1 MISIYLLPNF
11 TNLCI
16 LVSISVKLEMT
27 GRYFVTGWKIF
38 YCGWKIGWKIPHS
51 KACLPAFIVFTVRV
65 LRRFW
70 EIWQIFSHAE
80 LLCVAASLPSG
91 HFSAF
96 IITPP
101 LALDIATMST
111 ANVFG
116 LFLLAPITDV
126 LSHWCLGATPGSV
139 GAF

>member
-1 MISIYLLPNF
+1 MDIGCTPFFCSRIY
-11 TNLCI
+11 
-16 LVSISVKLEMT
+16 VSWSAFMYLGQHFREVGDDWKV
-27 GRYFVTGWKIF
+27 FCCGWKIF
-38 YCGWKIGWKIPHS
+38 CSEVY
-51 KACLPAFIVFTVRV
+51 LPAFIVFTVRV

-91 HFSAF
+91 HLSAF

-101 LALDIATMST
+101 LALAIATMGT

-126 LSHWCLGATPGSV
+126 LSHRCLGATPGSV

>member
-1 MISIYLLPNF
+1 MDIGCTLFLF

-38 YCGWKIGWKIPHS
+38 YCGWKIFRS
-51 KACLPAFIVFTVRV
+51 EAYLPTFIVFTVRE

-91 HFSAF
+91 HLSAF

-101 LALDIATMST
+101 LALAIATMST

>member
-1 MISIYLLPNF
+1 MDIGCTPF
-11 TNLCI
+11 
-16 LVSISVKLEMT
+16 
-27 GRYFVTGWKIF
+27 FVT
-38 YCGWKIGWKIPHS
+38 GWKIPHS

-91 HFSAF
+91 HLSAF

-101 LALDIATMST
+101 LALAIATMGT

>member
-1 MISIYLLPNF
+1 MNIANR
-11 TNLCI
+11 
-16 LVSISVKLEMT
+16 SVHL
-27 GRYFVTGWKIF
+27 F
-38 YCGWKIGWKIPHS
+38 
-51 KACLPAFIVFTVRV
+51 L
-65 LRRFW
+65 
-70 EIWQIFSHAE
+70 HAE

-101 LALDIATMST
+101 LALAIATMGT

-126 LSHWCLGATPGSV
+126 LSHRCLGATP
-139 GAF
+139 

>member
-1 MISIYLLPNF
+1 MDIGCTPF
-11 TNLCI
+11 
-16 LVSISVKLEMT
+16 
-27 GRYFVTGWKIF
+27 FVTGWKIF
-38 YCGWKIGWKIPHS
+38 YCGWKIGWKIFHPEVY
-51 KACLPAFIVFTVRV
+51 LPAFIVFTVRE

-70 EIWQIFSHAE
+70 KIWQIFSCAE
-80 LLCVAASLPSG
+80 LLCVAASLPLG
-91 HFSAF
+91 YFSAF

-101 LALDIATMST
+101 LALAIATMST

-126 LSHWCLGATPGSV
+126 LSHRCLGATPGSV

>member
-1 MISIYLLPNF
+1 MADF
-11 TNLCI
+11 
-16 LVSISVKLEMT
+16 
-27 GRYFVTGWKIF
+27 F
-38 YCGWKIGWKIPHS
+38 
-51 KACLPAFIVFTVRV
+51 ACRV
-65 LRRFW
+65 LM
-70 EIWQIFSHAE
+70 H
-80 LLCVAASLPSG
+80 VTASLPSG

-101 LALDIATMST
+101 LALAIATMGT